1 MYRIYDLKNN
11 PILKTDDSEELKSFL
26 ANYNE
31 ETKELIE
38 KNGVMG
44 ILLIM
49 NGTFENNLKTIR
61 AEKISTYW

>member
-1 MYRIYDLKNN
+1 MYRIYDLNEN
-11 PILKTDDSEELKSFL
+11 LIFNTDNTEELKNFL

-38 KNGVMG
+38 KHGVMG

-49 NGTFENNLKTIR
+49 NGIFENNLKTIR
-61 AEKISTYW
+61 AEKVSMF

>member
-1 MYRIYDLKNN
+1 MYRIYDLNEKLIFN
-11 PILKTDDSEELKSFL
+11 TDDTEELKNFL

-38 KNGVMG
+38 KHGVMG

-49 NGTFENNLKTIR
+49 NGIFENNLKTIR
-61 AEKISTYW
+61 AEKVSMF

>member
-1 MYRIYDLKNN
+1 MYRIYDLNEN
-11 PILKTDDSEELKSFL
+11 LIFNTDDTEELKNFL

-38 KNGVMG
+38 KHGVMG

-49 NGTFENNLKTIR
+49 NGIFENNLKTIR
-61 AEKISTYW
+61 AEKVSMF

>member
-1 MYRIYDLKNN
+1 MYRIYDLNEN
-11 PILKTDDSEELKSFL
+11 LIFNTDDTEELKNFL

-38 KNGVMG
+38 KDGVMG

-49 NGTFENNLKTIR
+49 NGIFENNLKTIR
-61 AEKISTYW
+61 AEKVSMF